1 MRQIGWLRRGIIKTC
16 GSRQHWS
23 TTLFGVSVFGTLVA
37 SILLI
42 FDGWIDA
49 LAAYLVCGLI
59 LAMLLSQLAG
69 QQARLHAEGS
79 ISDGVHSLDVPQSGL
94 VFKQTLR
101 ARLSRFYPPPG
112 PNEAASAVVLSK
124 VISRD

>member
-1 MRQIGWLRRGIIKTC
+1 MRQIGWLRRGIIRTC
-16 GSRQHWS
+16 TSQRRWS

-37 SILLI
+37 TLLLI

-49 LAAYLVCGLI
+49 LAVYLICGLI

-69 QQARLHAEGS
+69 QQAHLHAEGS
-79 ISDGVHSLDVPQSGL
+79 ISNGVHSLDASQPGL
-94 VFKQTLR
+94 LFKQTPRVWLN
-101 ARLSRFYPPPG
+101 RFFHEPG
-112 PNEAASAVVLSK
+112 PNEAASATVLSK